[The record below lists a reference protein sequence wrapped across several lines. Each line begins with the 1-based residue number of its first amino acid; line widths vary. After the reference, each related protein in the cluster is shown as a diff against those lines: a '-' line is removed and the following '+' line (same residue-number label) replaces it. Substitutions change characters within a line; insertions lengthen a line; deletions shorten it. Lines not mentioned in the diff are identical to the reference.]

1 MTLTDAG
8 VLFALVDKKQEAH
21 SRCRSTLPQISKP
34 LLTPW
39 PCFTEAMYF
48 AYKTG
53 GWERQ
58 RLLWELLNSGLL
70 RIYFTSEEETL
81 SMQELMLK
89 YRDTPMDIAD
99 AALVSAAEALGHS
112 RIFTLDS
119 DFYVYLRNGKEPFEV
134 VP

>member
-1 MTLTDAG
+1 M
-8 VLFALVDKKQEAH
+8 
-21 SRCRSTLPQISKP
+21 
-34 LLTPW
+34 
-39 PCFTEAMYF
+39 
-48 AYKTG
+48 
-53 GWERQ
+53 
-58 RLLWELLNSGLL
+58 WELLNSGLL